1 MNEKRFFH
9 NALESDLLSGRVQKR
24 RLDAALG
31 RTRAAS
37 ATAAPMRTN
46 VQKESA
52 LKRWIYIPA
61 VAVLLVL
68 TVAIGS
74 VVIVRGFRNE
84 QHQAGQPIAD
94 QTPVEI
100 PRPIILSNNTEVRLL
115 SEIDTEGLFEQA
127 RANDLHIPAYIEAD
141 WEWLRKARASV
152 NDLSA
157 TASTIRWTTELRVS
171 KDDHAENPFETLVDV
186 TRGMPLCFF
195 YAGSGL
201 DTPDVGAELTEF
213 ASPGEI
219 RFGDD
224 GYDWIVLIP
233 EVCAMPQVYDQFP
246 AALPPTGE
254 VTIRNTMQILDRA
267 GEAGEFTVQ
276 VTKEDGTT
284 DEVSAAL
291 LGTVEHTF
299 TFDAEVVLNIAEP
312 AHIDVPLS
320 GEYILSIHENNGFHN
335 ERVDL
340 SGVTLDAEIH
350 YTVEGVVVILSIKDA
365 GALSDVEQES
375 LYLALSG
382 GPDGTGDLPWAYA
395 RETDSSYRVYPL
407 SRTFWGT
414 TRFAR
419 YLIAIDPSE
428 YASAKG
434 VNFLGNVSYAVGA
447 ANDEPREDWSWFGAD
462 GALPSLLMDCRQL
475 PTLSIPLP
483 EVSASMP
490 TACPPTEGP
499 TLVPMLDEATLCTTW
514 TLAELEAPD
523 GSSGDARALGLERY
537 LVFRSD
543 GTVRIIDTKAPSEQV
558 VPYTQNGNTVR
569 FDGRVLRYD
578 SEYNE
583 LVEIDS
589 SSQDILFY
597 APTPNAGV
605 KAPDPAAPQD
615 DKVAI
620 CVYFYDGDAEDAIN
634 EQFKAQYPELYNAH
648 RDPDHATD
656 EQVQQAI
663 EARRQVAAAYYSEK
677 NRERCLKLCDEEDIL
692 FLSNYSA
699 MCIIRVPYEKFSE
712 IRSTPGVT
720 HIEIY
725 EEMSSYSDPDPVTW
739 SAALSELLG
748 TEAPETVLNIQ
759 FWFDY
764 GSALEDAFL
773 YDGKTLTEYRNQPA
787 LRAYSNEYEG
797 WYFNEYRKLDAQ
809 NRDTPGWEKHS
820 PGELF
825 DAYWR
830 EQHTEEE
837 IRAYEQAFA
846 ARKKAL
852 NAFSEWRDGE
862 GGQETLRKIL
872 QQECDRL
879 NALGFSLRVTE
890 DRQIEGTA
898 TVKQLLD
905 FPSKEGYHYWI
916 SLIGDDSP
924 IDE

>member
-9 NALESDLLSGRVQKR
+9 NALETDLLSGTKQKC

-31 RTRAAS
+31 RTKAS
-37 ATAAPMRTN
+37 AADAAPVCAKAR
-46 VQKESA
+46 KDRA
-52 LKRWIYIPA
+52 LKRWVYIPA

-68 TVAIGS
+68 TVALGA

-84 QHQAGQPIAD
+84 QHQAVQPTAD
-94 QTPVEI
+94 QTPVEV
-100 PRPIILSNNTEVRLL
+100 PRPIILSNRAEIRLL
-115 SEIDTEGLFEQA
+115 SEIDTEGAFDRA
-127 RANDLHIPAYIEAD
+127 RAEDLHLSAFDEAD
-141 WEWLRKARASV
+141 WGWLRKARASV

-201 DTPDVGAELTEF
+201 DTPDVGAQLVEF

-254 VTIRNTMQILDRA
+254 VTIQNTMQILDRA
-267 GEAGEFTVQ
+267 GESGESTVQ
-276 VTKEDGTT
+276 VAKEDGTT
-284 DEVSAAL
+284 DEVPSAL

-312 AHIDVPLS
+312 LHIDVPLS

-335 ERVDL
+335 ERVSLD
-340 SGVTLDAEIH
+340 GVTLDAEVR

-382 GPDGTGDLPWAYA
+382 GPGGTGDLPFAAA
-395 RETDSSYRVYPL
+395 REVDSSYRVYPL
-407 SRTFWGT
+407 SRTFWGS

-428 YASAKG
+428 YEIAKSID
-434 VNFLGNVSYAVGA
+434 FSGNLSYAVGE
-447 ANDEPREDWSWFGAD
+447 ANGEPHDDWSWSGAD
-462 GALPSLLMDCRQL
+462 GALPDLLMDCRQL

-483 EVSASMP
+483 EVSAAML
-490 TACPPTEGP
+490 TACPPTEASEP
-499 TLVPMLDEATLCTTW
+499 MPMLDEATLCTTW

-543 GTVRIIDTKAPSEQV
+543 GTVRIIDAKAPSEQV

-597 APTPNAGV
+597 APTSNAGV
-605 KAPDPAAPQD
+605 KEPDPTAPQD

-634 EQFKAQYPELYNAH
+634 EQFKAQYPELYNAFMYTEWGLA
-648 RDPDHATD
+648 P
-656 EQVQQAI
+656 QVQLAI
-663 EARRQVAAAYYSEK
+663 QMKAQIADAYFTEK
-677 NRERCLKLCDEEDIL
+677 NHERCLTLCAEDDIL
-692 FLSNYSA
+692 YLSSNDT
-699 MCIIRVPYEKFSE
+699 MCIIRVPHEKLDE
-712 IRSTPGVT
+712 IRSAPGVT

-725 EEMSSYSDPDPVTW
+725 EEMTSATSDTDPSPVTW
-739 SAALSELLG
+739 SAALSTLLK
-748 TEAPETVLNIQ
+748 TEAPETAVSIQ
-759 FWFDY
+759 F
-764 GSALEDAFL
+764 
-773 YDGKTLTEYRNQPA
+773 
-787 LRAYSNEYEG
+787 
-797 WYFNEYRKLDAQ
+797 YF
-809 NRDTPGWEKHS
+809 TS
-820 PGELF
+820 
-825 DAYWR
+825 
-830 EQHTEEE
+830 
-837 IRAYEQAFA
+837 A
-846 ARKKAL
+846 AR
-852 NAFSEWRDGE
+852 WR
-862 GGQETLRKIL
+862 TP
-872 QQECDRL
+872 
-879 NALGFSLRVTE
+879 SSMTE
-890 DRQIEGTA
+890 NR
-898 TVKQLLD
+898 
-905 FPSKEGYHYWI
+905 
-916 SLIGDDSP
+916 
-924 IDE
+924 

>member
-9 NALESDLLSGRVQKR
+9 NALETDLLSGSRQKR

-31 RTRAAS
+31 RTTAKAS
-37 ATAAPMRTN
+37 VQTRTN
-46 VQKESA
+46 EQSKA
-52 LKRWIYIPA
+52 GMPRWVYIPA

-68 TVAIGS
+68 TLALGS
-74 VVIVRGFRNE
+74 VVIARGLRNE
-84 QHQAGQPIAD
+84 QHQAGQPTAD
-94 QTPVEI
+94 QTPVEV
-100 PRPIILSNNTEVRLL
+100 PRPEIISSNTEVQLL
-115 SEIDTEGLFEQA
+115 PEIDTEGAFDRA
-127 RANDLHIPAYIEAD
+127 RAEDLHLSAFDEAD
-141 WEWLRKARASV
+141 WGWLRKARASV

-254 VTIRNTMQILDRA
+254 VTIQNTMQILDRA
-267 GEAGEFTVQ
+267 GESGESTVQ
-276 VTKEDGTT
+276 VAKEDGTT
-284 DEVSAAL
+284 DEVPAAL

-312 AHIDVPLS
+312 LHIDVPLS

-335 ERVDL
+335 ERVSLD
-340 SGVTLDAEIH
+340 GVTLDAEVR
-350 YTVEGVVVILSIKDA
+350 YTVEGVVVILSIRDA

-382 GPDGTGDLPWAYA
+382 GPDGTGDLPFAAA
-395 RETDSSYRVYPL
+395 REVDSSYRVYPL
-407 SRTFWGT
+407 SRTFWGS

-419 YLIAIDPSE
+419 YLIQIDPSE
-428 YASAKG
+428 YASAKSID
-434 VNFLGNVSYAVGA
+434 FSGNLSYVIGE
-447 ANDEPREDWSWFGAD
+447 ANGEPHDDWSWNSAD

-483 EVSASMP
+483 SDVPVDLAPVSSVSEP
-490 TACPPTEGP
+490 T
-499 TLVPMLDEATLCTTW
+499 
-514 TLAELEAPD
+514 
-523 GSSGDARALGLERY
+523 
-537 LVFRSD
+537 
-543 GTVRIIDTKAPSEQV
+543 
-558 VPYTQNGNTVR
+558 
-569 FDGRVLRYD
+569 
-578 SEYNE
+578 
-583 LVEIDS
+583 
-589 SSQDILFY
+589 
-597 APTPNAGV
+597 
-605 KAPDPAAPQD
+605 APQD

-620 CVYFYDGDAEDAIN
+620 YVYFYDGDAEDAIN
-634 EQFKAQYPELYNAH
+634 ERFKAQYPALYNAYMNTEWKGA
-648 RDPDHATD
+648 P
-656 EQVQQAI
+656 QVQLAI
-663 EARRQVAAAYYSEK
+663 QMKLPITEAYFTEK
-677 NRERCLKLCDEEDIL
+677 NRERCLNLCAEEDIL
-692 FLSNYSA
+692 YLSSNDA
-699 MCIIRVPYEKFSE
+699 VCIIRVSREKLDE

-720 HIEIY
+720 HIEIFDAA
-725 EEMSSYSDPDPVTW
+725 SVADSLPLSL
-739 SAALSELLG
+739 SAALSELLETKSPG
-748 TEAPETVLNIQ
+748 TVVDIQ
-759 FWFDY
+759 FYFSY

-773 YDGKTLTEYRNQPA
+773 YDGKTLTDYRNQPA
-787 LRAYSNEYEG
+787 LRARSNAFEKWFQLEYPV
-797 WYFNEYRKLDAQ
+797 LDEQ
-809 NRDTPGWEKHS
+809 NRDTPGWEKHD
-820 PGELF
+820 PEELF

-830 EQHTEEE
+830 ERHTEEE
-837 IRAYEQAFA
+837 IRAYEQAFEA
-846 ARKKAL
+846 CKKAL

-862 GGQETLRKIL
+862 GGQEALRQIME
-872 QQECDRL
+872 QECDRL
-879 NALGFSLRVTE
+879 NALGFSLHVAE
-890 DRQIEGTA
+890 NNQLEGTA

>member
-68 TVAIGS
+68 TVALGA

-84 QHQAGQPIAD
+84 QHQAVQPTAD
-94 QTPVEI
+94 QTPVEV
-100 PRPIILSNNTEVRLL
+100 PRPLIISSNTEVQLL
-115 SEIDTEGLFEQA
+115 PEIDTEGAFDRA
-127 RANDLHIPAYIEAD
+127 RAEDLHLSAFDEAD
-141 WEWLRKARASV
+141 WGWLRETRASV

-157 TASTIRWTTELRVS
+157 TASSISWTTELRIP
-171 KDDHAENPFETLVDV
+171 KRDHAENPFETLVDV

-201 DTPDVGAELTEF
+201 DTPDVGAQLVEF

-254 VTIRNTMQILDRA
+254 VTIQNTMQILDRA
-267 GEAGEFTVQ
+267 GESGESTVQ
-276 VTKEDGTT
+276 VAKEDGTT
-284 DEVSAAL
+284 DEVPAAL
-291 LGTVEHTF
+291 LGTVEHKF

-312 AHIDVPLS
+312 LHIDVPLS

-335 ERVDL
+335 EHVDL

-382 GPDGTGDLPWAYA
+382 GPGGTGDLPFAAA
-395 RETDSSYRVYPL
+395 REVDSSYRVYPL
-407 SRTFWGT
+407 SRTFWGS

-419 YLIAIDPSE
+419 YLIEIDPSE
-428 YASAKG
+428 YAAAKD
-434 VNFLGNVSYAVGA
+434 VDFRGNLSYAVGE
-447 ANDEPREDWSWFGAD
+447 ANGEPHDDWSWNSAD
-462 GALPSLLMDCRQL
+462 GALPDLLMDCRQL

-490 TACPPTEGP
+490 TACPPTEWP
-499 TLVPMLDEATLCTTW
+499 TPVPMLNEATLCTTW
-514 TLAELEAPD
+514 MLAEVEAPD

-543 GTVRIIDTKAPSEQV
+543 GTVRIIDAKAPSEQV

-569 FDGRVLRYD
+569 FDDRVLRYN

-589 SSQDILFY
+589 SSQDILFF
-597 APTPNAGV
+597 APAPNAGIEEPSPV
-605 KAPDPAAPQD
+605 PT
-615 DKVAI
+615 
-620 CVYFYDGDAEDAIN
+620 
-634 EQFKAQYPELYNAH
+634 PE
-648 RDPDHATD
+648 
-656 EQVQQAI
+656 
-663 EARRQVAAAYYSEK
+663 
-677 NRERCLKLCDEEDIL
+677 
-692 FLSNYSA
+692 
-699 MCIIRVPYEKFSE
+699 
-712 IRSTPGVT
+712 
-720 HIEIY
+720 
-725 EEMSSYSDPDPVTW
+725 
-739 SAALSELLG
+739 
-748 TEAPETVLNIQ
+748 IQ
-759 FWFDY
+759 
-764 GSALEDAFL
+764 
-773 YDGKTLTEYRNQPA
+773 
-787 LRAYSNEYEG
+787 
-797 WYFNEYRKLDAQ
+797 
-809 NRDTPGWEKHS
+809 
-820 PGELF
+820 
-825 DAYWR
+825 
-830 EQHTEEE
+830 
-837 IRAYEQAFA
+837 
-846 ARKKAL
+846 
-852 NAFSEWRDGE
+852 
-862 GGQETLRKIL
+862 
-872 QQECDRL
+872 
-879 NALGFSLRVTE
+879 
-890 DRQIEGTA
+890 
-898 TVKQLLD
+898 
-905 FPSKEGYHYWI
+905 
-916 SLIGDDSP
+916 
-924 IDE
+924 

>member
-1 MNEKRFFH
+1 MNEKRFYH
-9 NALESDLLSGRVQKR
+9 TALENDLLSGQKQKR
-24 RLDAALG
+24 RIDAALG
-31 RTRAAS
+31 RTFTETAATVRTAAS
-37 ATAAPMRTN
+37 RTASAPRWFVIPATAVM
-46 VQKESA
+46 
-52 LKRWIYIPA
+52 
-61 VAVLLVL
+61 LVL
-68 TVAIGS
+68 TLAVGAIVLFSGM
-74 VVIVRGFRNE
+74 RRT
-84 QHQAGQPIAD
+84 HQAAVQPHASNAPSAEKQLISEDRAEIKLLPELDPEHRFD
-94 QTPVEI
+94 QTRI
-100 PRPIILSNNTEVRLL
+100 NAL
-115 SEIDTEGLFEQA
+115 GL
-127 RANDLHIPAYIEAD
+127 PAYDEAE
-141 WEWLRKARASV
+141 WGWLRKATATAT
-152 NDLSA
+152 DLSA
-157 TASTIRWTTELRVS
+157 TADSIRWTIELRVP
-171 KDDHAENPFETLVDV
+171 KGAHTENPFEALVEV

-195 YAGSGL
+195 HAGSGL

-224 GYDWIVLIP
+224 GDDWIVLIP
-233 EVCAMPQVYDQFP
+233 EICTMPQVYDQFP

-254 VTIRNTMQILDRA
+254 VTIKNTMQILDRA

-320 GEYILSIHENNGFHN
+320 GEYVLSIHENNGFHN
-335 ERVDL
+335 ERVSLD
-340 SGVTLDAEIH
+340 GVTLDAEVH

-382 GPDGTGDLPWAYA
+382 GPDGTGDLPWAA
-395 RETDSSYRVYPL
+395 AQDAVHSSYRVYPL

-414 TRFAR
+414 ARFAR

-434 VNFLGNVSYAVGA
+434 VNFTGNVSYAVGE
-447 ANDEPREDWSWFGAD
+447 ANGEPHDDWSWTGAD
-462 GALPSLLMDCRQL
+462 GALPSLLTDCRQL

-483 EVSASMP
+483 EVTVSGSVTSIPEP
-490 TACPPTEGP
+490 T
-499 TLVPMLDEATLCTTW
+499 V
-514 TLAELEAPD
+514 
-523 GSSGDARALGLERY
+523 
-537 LVFRSD
+537 
-543 GTVRIIDTKAPSEQV
+543 
-558 VPYTQNGNTVR
+558 
-569 FDGRVLRYD
+569 
-578 SEYNE
+578 
-583 LVEIDS
+583 
-589 SSQDILFY
+589 
-597 APTPNAGV
+597 
-605 KAPDPAAPQD
+605 PQD

-809 NRDTPGWEKHS
+809 NRDTPGWEKHD
-820 PGELF
+820 PEELF
-825 DAYWR
+825 DTYWR
-830 EQHTEEE
+830 ERHTEED
-837 IRAYEQAFA
+837 IRAHEQAFEA
-846 ARKKAL
+846 YKKAL
-852 NAFSEWRDGE
+852 NAYLEWRDGE
-862 GGQETLRKIL
+862 GGKEALRTIF

-879 NALGFSLRVTE
+879 NALGFSLMLTKISDTQYRL
-890 DRQIEGTA
+890 DGTA
-898 TVKQLLD
+898 TVERLRS
-905 FPSKEGYHYWI
+905 FPAKDGYQYWI
-916 SLIGDDSP
+916 SLQNDDSP